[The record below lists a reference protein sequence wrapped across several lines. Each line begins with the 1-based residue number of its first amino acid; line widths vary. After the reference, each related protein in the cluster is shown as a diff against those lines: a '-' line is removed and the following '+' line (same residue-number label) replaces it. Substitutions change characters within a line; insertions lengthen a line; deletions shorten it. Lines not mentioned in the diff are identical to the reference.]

1 MGLVLAIIVSVACI
15 VYGAFLFAGN
25 EFCYRLLA
33 GGDSFLALNPS
44 DAALRKSARQSAVA
58 VWMVVVVLWCTLA
71 HAYAQAG
78 EPFDTAFL
86 VIGAAAGVVVAVIVV
101 SQIKQYADVLKE
113 HHG

>member
-1 MGLVLAIIVSVACI
+1 
-15 VYGAFLFAGN
+15 
-25 EFCYRLLA
+25 
-33 GGDSFLALNPS
+33 
-44 DAALRKSARQSAVA
+44 
-58 VWMVVVVLWCTLA
+58 MVVVVLWCTLA

-86 VIGAAAGVVVAVIVV
+86 VIGAVAGVVIAVIVV